1 MISHINHRAKKSSS
15 FAVQRDNKENKENCN
30 LNIQQPPALQVPAKL
45 NKIRASLG
53 PLAPGV

>member
-1 MISHINHRAKKSSS
+1 MLSHLNQRPKKSNS
-15 FAVQRDNKENKENCN
+15 FALPRENKENKENCN
-30 LNIQQPPALQVPAKL
+30 VNVQPPTGLQMHCKV